1 MVDIICSDVN
11 YHYEIALVW
20 AFSAKNVLVNHND
33 FSHTQLI
40 FDNNLLNT
48 TNNYLAALEIFVQSF
63 DLDLH
68 IYKLY
73 AAWKS
78 FVSTESPEKI
88 KAAVTL

>member
-1 MVDIICSDVN
+1 MVDIICSDVK

-48 TNNYLAALEIFVQSF
+48 TN
-63 DLDLH
+63 
-68 IYKLY
+68 
-73 AAWKS
+73 
-78 FVSTESPEKI
+78 
-88 KAAVTL
+88 KAAKQL